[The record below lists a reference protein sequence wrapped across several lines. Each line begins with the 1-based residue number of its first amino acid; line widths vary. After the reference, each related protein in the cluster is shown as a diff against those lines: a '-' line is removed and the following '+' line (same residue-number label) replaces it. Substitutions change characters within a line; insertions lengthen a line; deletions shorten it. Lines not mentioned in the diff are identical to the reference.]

1 MYQQFCGIDVSK
13 DSFDITVLSV
23 NGEVKLQEK
32 LSMDKEG
39 FNTLLKHLS
48 SYDKEKLLVSMEA
61 TGIYHLPLLSFLLE
75 NSFKSVVINPILI
88 KSFIGSTTLRKTKND
103 KKDATSIA
111 LFSLKSYQSLH
122 LASADAIGNIR
133 PLIRERESLSKE
145 VARLKTEI
153 KANLVQ
159 LFPELL
165 KNTNIFTKSIL
176 NLLLQAPGRKAI
188 RNLKK
193 QKIQKLLD
201 STSGNKVRISA
212 EEILSLAKTSIAIS
226 DKYLEKV
233 LTSKIRRLTA
243 IQDELSF
250 LDEELQNSLEDTD
263 INDDIE
269 ILQSIPGI
277 GTVTSKNF
285 IVEVPSIKKFKSV
298 KQLCAFIG
306 IDPSV
311 RQSGTSVNYRGKIS
325 KRGNANLRRTIWRPS
340 EATTPHE
347 GGQMAIGAIRSCEKF
362 NAYFIKKREEGKKF
376 KQAVIAVANKLL
388 KTIFILL
395 KNKTKFDENLAYGVS
410 K

>member
-13 DSFDITVLSV
+13 DSFDITLLESS
-23 NGEVKLQEK
+23 GEVKLQEK
-32 LSMDKEG
+32 LTMDREG
-39 FNTLLKHLS
+39 FNTLLKYLS
-48 SYDKEKLLVSMEA
+48 SYPKEKLLVSMEA

-75 NSFKSVVINPILI
+75 NSFHSVVVNPILI

-122 LASADAIGNIR
+122 LASADAIENIR

-145 VARLKTEI
+145 VAKLKTEI

-176 NLLLQAPGRKAI
+176 NLLLQAPSRKAI

-212 EEILSLAKTSIAIS
+212 DEILSLAKNSIAIS

-233 LTSKIRRLTA
+233 LTSKIRRLITV
-243 IQDELSF
+243 QDELSF

-285 IVEVPSIKKFKSV
+285 MVEVSSIDKFKSV

-311 RQSGTSVNYRGKIS
+311 RQSGTSINYKGKIS
-325 KRGNANLRRTIWRPS
+325 KRGNANLRRTIW
-340 EATTPHE
+340 
-347 GGQMAIGAIRSCEKF
+347 QMAIGTIRSCEKF
-362 NAYFIKKREEGKKF
+362 NTYFNKKREEGKKF
-376 KQAVIAVANKLL
+376 KQAVIATANKLL

-395 KNKTKFDENLAYGVS
+395 KNKTKFNENLAYGVS

>member
-1 MYQQFCGIDVSK
+1 MMFEQFLGIDISK
-13 DSFDITVLSV
+13 DSFDITLLESS
-23 NGEVKLQEK
+23 GEIK
-32 LSMDKEG
+32 LSQKLTMNRDG
-39 FNTLLKHLS
+39 FNTLLEYMS
-48 SYDKEKLLVSMEA
+48 SYSKDKLLVSMEA

-75 NSFKSVVINPILI
+75 NSFQSVVINPILI

-122 LASADAIGNIR
+122 LATPDAIQSIR

-165 KNTNIFTKSIL
+165 NNSNIFTKSIL
-176 NLLLQAPGRKAI
+176 NLLLQAPSRKAI

-212 EEILSLAKTSIAIS
+212 KEILSLAKNSIAIS

-233 LTSKIRRLTA
+233 LTSKIRRLIT
-243 IQDELSF
+243 IQNELSI

-263 INDDIE
+263 MNNDIE

-277 GTVTSKNF
+277 GSITSKNF
-285 IVEVPSIKKFKSV
+285 MVEVSSVDKFNSV
-298 KQLCAFIG
+298 QQLCAFIG

-311 RQSGTSVNYRGKIS
+311 RQSGTSVNYQGKIS
-325 KRGNANLRRTIWRPS
+325 KRGNANLRRTIW
-340 EATTPHE
+340 
-347 GGQMAIGAIRSCEKF
+347 QMAIGTIRTCQKF
-362 NAYFIKKREEGKKF
+362 NDYFTKKREEGKKF

-388 KTIFILL
+388 RTIFVLL

-410 K
+410 L

>member
-1 MYQQFCGIDVSK
+1 MYEQFVGIDISK
-13 DSFDITVLSV
+13 DSFDLTLLESS
-23 NGEVKLQEK
+23 GEIKLQDK
-32 LSMDKEG
+32 LSMDRDG
-39 FNTLLKHLS
+39 FNTFLEYLS
-48 SYDKEKLLVSMEA
+48 SYSKDKLLVSMEA

-75 NSFKSVVINPILI
+75 NSFKSAVINPILI

-111 LFSLKSYQSLH
+111 LFSLKSHQSLH
-122 LASADAIGNIR
+122 LATFNTIESIR
-133 PLIRERESLSKE
+133 PLTRERESLSKD

-165 KNTNIFTKSIL
+165 NNSNIFTKSIL
-176 NLLLQAPGRKAI
+176 NLLLQAPSRRAI

-193 QKIQKLLD
+193 QKIQKILD
-201 STSGNKVRISA
+201 STSGNKVRITA
-212 EEILSLAKTSIAIS
+212 KEILSLAKDSIAIS

-233 LTSKIRRLTA
+233 LASKIRRLIA
-243 IQDELSF
+243 IQDELSI

-263 INDDIE
+263 INNDIE
-269 ILQSIPGI
+269 LLQSIPGI

-285 IVEVPSIKKFKSV
+285 MVEVSSVDKFNSV

-325 KRGNANLRRTIWRPS
+325 KRGNANLRRTIW
-340 EATTPHE
+340 
-347 GGQMAIGAIRSCEKF
+347 QMAIGTIRTCAKF
-362 NAYFIKKREEGKKF
+362 NDYFTKKREEGKKF

>member
-13 DSFDITVLSV
+13 DSFDITLLESS
-23 NGEVKLQEK
+23 GEVKLQEK
-32 LSMDKEG
+32 LTMDRDG
-39 FNTLLKHLS
+39 FNALLEHLS
-48 SYDKEKLLVSMEA
+48 SYSKEKLLVSMEA

-122 LASADAIGNIR
+122 LATTDAIENIK
-133 PLIRERESLSKE
+133 PLIRERETLSKE
-145 VARLKTEI
+145 IARLKTEI
-153 KANLVQ
+153 KAILTQ
-159 LFPELL
+159 LFPELS
-165 KNTNIFTKSIL
+165 KNTNIFTRSIL
-176 NLLLQAPGRKAI
+176 NLLLKAPSRKAI

-193 QKIQKLLD
+193 QRIQKILD
-201 STSGNKVRISA
+201 DTSGNKVRISA
-212 EEILSLAKTSIAIS
+212 DEILSLAKNSIAIS

-233 LTSKIRRLTA
+233 LTSKIRRLIY

-250 LDEELQNSLEDTD
+250 LDTELQNSLEDTD
-263 INDDIE
+263 INNDIE

-277 GTVTSKNF
+277 GSVTSKNF
-285 IVEVPSIKKFKSV
+285 MVEVSSVEKFKSV

-311 RQSGTSVNYRGKIS
+311 KQSGTSINYRGKIS
-325 KRGNANLRRTIWRPS
+325 KRGNANLRRTIW
-340 EATTPHE
+340 
-347 GGQMAIGAIRSCEKF
+347 QMAIGVIRSCDKF
-362 NAYFIKKREEGKKF
+362 NTYFSKKREEGKKF

-388 KTIFILL
+388 RTIFVLL
-395 KNKTKFDENLAYGVS
+395 KNKTKFDENLASGVS

>member
-1 MYQQFCGIDVSK
+1 MYEQFCGIDISK
-13 DSFDITVLSV
+13 DSFDFTLLESS
-23 NGEVKLQEK
+23 GEVKLQEK
-32 LSMDKEG
+32 LTMDRDG
-39 FNTLLKHLS
+39 FNTFLEYLS
-48 SYDKEKLLVSMEA
+48 SYSKDKLLVSMEA

-122 LASADAIGNIR
+122 LATSDTIESVR
-133 PLIRERESLSKE
+133 PLIRERETLSKDI
-145 VARLKTEI
+145 ARLKTEI
-153 KANLVQ
+153 KATLVQ

-176 NLLLQAPGRKAI
+176 NLLLQAPSRKAI

-212 EEILSLAKTSIAIS
+212 DEILSLAKDSIAIS

-233 LTSKIRRLTA
+233 LTSKIRRLIT
-243 IQDELSF
+243 IQDELSI

-269 ILQSIPGI
+269 LLQSIPGI
-277 GTVTSKNF
+277 GSVTSKNF
-285 IVEVPSIKKFKSV
+285 MVEVSSINKFNSV

-325 KRGNANLRRTIWRPS
+325 KRGNANLRRTIW
-340 EATTPHE
+340 
-347 GGQMAIGAIRSCEKF
+347 QMAIGTIRSCEKF
-362 NAYFIKKREEGKKF
+362 NTYFNKKREEGKKF

-395 KNKTKFDENLAYGVS
+395 KNKAMFDE
-410 K
+410 KPHPTT

>member
-1 MYQQFCGIDVSK
+1 MYKQFCGIDVSK
-13 DSFDITVLSV
+13 DSFDITLLESS
-23 NGEVKLQEK
+23 GEVKLQEK
-32 LSMDKEG
+32 LSMDRDG
-39 FNTLLKHLS
+39 FNALLKHLS
-48 SYDKEKLLVSMEA
+48 SYSKENLLVSMEA

-75 NSFKSVVINPILI
+75 NSFHSVVINPILI

-122 LASADAIGNIR
+122 LAIFDAIENIR

-145 VARLKTEI
+145 IARLKTEI

-176 NLLLQAPGRKAI
+176 NLLLQAPSRKAI

-212 EEILSLAKTSIAIS
+212 DEILSLAKNSIAVP

-233 LTSKIRRLTA
+233 LTSK
-243 IQDELSF
+243 
-250 LDEELQNSLEDTD
+250 
-263 INDDIE
+263 
-269 ILQSIPGI
+269 
-277 GTVTSKNF
+277 NF
-285 IVEVPSIKKFKSV
+285 MVEVSSVKKFKSV

-311 RQSGTSVNYRGKIS
+311 KQSGTSINYRGKIS
-325 KRGNANLRRTIWRPS
+325 KRGNAYLRRTIW
-340 EATTPHE
+340 
-347 GGQMAIGAIRSCEKF
+347 QMAIGTIRSCEKF
-362 NAYFIKKREEGKKF
+362 NTYFTKKREEGKKF
-376 KQAVIAVANKLL
+376 KQAVIATANKLL

-395 KNKTKFDENLAYGVS
+395 KNKTKFDENLAYSVS

>member
-1 MYQQFCGIDVSK
+1 MYEQFCGIDISK
-13 DSFDITVLSV
+13 DSFDITLLLSS
-23 NGEVKLQEK
+23 GEIKLQEK
-32 LSMDKEG
+32 LTMDRKG
-39 FNTLLKHLS
+39 FDTLLKYLS
-48 SYDKEKLLVSMEA
+48 SYPKEKLLVSMEA

-122 LASADAIGNIR
+122 LATSDAIENIR

-145 VARLKTEI
+145 IARLKTEI

-176 NLLLQAPGRKAI
+176 NLLLQAPSRKAI

-201 STSGNKVRISA
+201 STSGNKVKITA
-212 EEILSLAKTSIAIS
+212 DEILSLAKTSIAVS

-233 LTSKIRRLTA
+233 LTSKIRRLTT

-269 ILQSIPGI
+269 LLQSIPGI

-285 IVEVPSIKKFKSV
+285 MVEVSSVDKFKSV

-325 KRGNANLRRTIWRPS
+325 KRGNANLRRTIW
-340 EATTPHE
+340 
-347 GGQMAIGAIRSCEKF
+347 QMAIGTIRSCEKF
-362 NAYFIKKREEGKKF
+362 NAYFTKKRKEGKKF

-395 KNKTKFDENLAYGVS
+395 KNKTKFDENLAYGIS

>member
-1 MYQQFCGIDVSK
+1 MYEQFVGIDISK
-13 DSFDITVLSV
+13 DSFDLTLLESS
-23 NGEVKLQEK
+23 GEIKLQDK
-32 LSMDKEG
+32 LSMDRDG
-39 FNTLLKHLS
+39 FNTFLEYLS
-48 SYDKEKLLVSMEA
+48 SYSKDKLLVSMEA

-75 NSFKSVVINPILI
+75 NSFKSAVINPILI

-111 LFSLKSYQSLH
+111 LFSLKSHQSLH
-122 LASADAIGNIR
+122 LATFNTIESIR
-133 PLIRERESLSKE
+133 PLIRERESLSKD

-165 KNTNIFTKSIL
+165 NNSNIFTKSIL
-176 NLLLQAPGRKAI
+176 NLLLQAPSRRAI

-193 QKIQKLLD
+193 QKIQKILD
-201 STSGNKVRISA
+201 STSGNKVRITA
-212 EEILSLAKTSIAIS
+212 KEILSLAKDSIAIS

-233 LTSKIRRLTA
+233 LTSKIRRLIA
-243 IQDELSF
+243 IQDELSI

-263 INDDIE
+263 INNDIE
-269 ILQSIPGI
+269 LLQSIPGI

-285 IVEVPSIKKFKSV
+285 MVEVSSVDKFNSV

-325 KRGNANLRRTIWRPS
+325 KRGNANLRRTIW
-340 EATTPHE
+340 
-347 GGQMAIGAIRSCEKF
+347 QMAIGTIRTCKKF
-362 NAYFIKKREEGKKF
+362 NDYFTKKREEGKKF

>member
-1 MYQQFCGIDVSK
+1 MYEQFLGIDISK
-13 DSFDITVLSV
+13 DSFDLTLLGSS
-23 NGEVKLQEK
+23 GEIKLQEK
-32 LSMDKEG
+32 LTMDRDG
-39 FNTLLKHLS
+39 FNTLLKYLS
-48 SYDKEKLLVSMEA
+48 PYPNDKLLVSMEA

-122 LASADAIGNIR
+122 LATTDTVQSIR
-133 PLIRERESLSKE
+133 PLIRERESLSKDI
-145 VARLKTEI
+145 ARLKTEI

-165 KNTNIFTKSIL
+165 NNSNIFTKSIL
-176 NLLLQAPGRKAI
+176 NLLLQAPSRKAI

-193 QKIQKLLD
+193 QKIQKILD
-201 STSGNKVRISA
+201 TTSGNKVRITA
-212 EEILSLAKTSIAIS
+212 EEILSLAKDSIAIS
-226 DKYLEKV
+226 DIYLEKV
-233 LTSKIRRLTA
+233 LTSKIRRLTT
-243 IQDELSF
+243 IQDELSI

-263 INDDIE
+263 INDDID

-277 GTVTSKNF
+277 GSVTSKNF
-285 IVEVPSIKKFKSV
+285 MVEVSSVDKFNSV

-325 KRGNANLRRTIWRPS
+325 KRGNANLRRTIW
-340 EATTPHE
+340 
-347 GGQMAIGAIRSCEKF
+347 QMAIGTIRTCDKF
-362 NAYFIKKREEGKKF
+362 NDYFIKKREEGKKF

-388 KTIFILL
+388 KTIFTLL

>member
-1 MYQQFCGIDVSK
+1 MMYQQFCGIDISK
-13 DSFDITVLSV
+13 DSFDITLLNS
-23 NGEVKLQEK
+23 NGEIKLQDK
-32 LSMDKEG
+32 LLMNRDG
-39 FNTLLKHLS
+39 FNALLKHLS
-48 SYDKEKLLVSMEA
+48 SYPKEKLLVAMEA

-122 LASADAIGNIR
+122 LATTDAIENIR
-133 PLIRERESLSKE
+133 PLIRERETLSKE
-145 VARLKTEI
+145 IARLKTEI
-153 KANLVQ
+153 KAILTQ
-159 LFPELL
+159 LFPELS
-165 KNTNIFTKSIL
+165 KNTNIFTRSIL
-176 NLLLQAPGRKAI
+176 NLLLKAPSRKAI

-193 QKIQKLLD
+193 QRIQKILD
-201 STSGNKVRISA
+201 DTSGNKVRISA
-212 EEILSLAKTSIAIS
+212 DEILSLAKNSIAIS

-233 LTSKIRRLTA
+233 LTSKIRRLIS

-277 GTVTSKNF
+277 GSVTSKNF
-285 IVEVPSIKKFKSV
+285 MIEVSSVEKFKSV

-311 RQSGTSVNYRGKIS
+311 KQSGTSINYRGKIS
-325 KRGNANLRRTIWRPS
+325 KRGNANLRRTIW
-340 EATTPHE
+340 
-347 GGQMAIGAIRSCEKF
+347 QMAIGVIRSCDKF
-362 NAYFIKKREEGKKF
+362 NAYFSKKREEGKKF

-388 KTIFILL
+388 RTIFVLL
-395 KNKTKFDENLAYGVS
+395 KNKTKFDENLASGVS

>member
-1 MYQQFCGIDVSK
+1 MMYEQFCGIDISK
-13 DSFDITVLSV
+13 DSFDLTLLESS
-23 NGEVKLQEK
+23 GEIKMQEK
-32 LSMDKEG
+32 LTMDRDG
-39 FNTLLKHLS
+39 FNTLLEYLS
-48 SYDKEKLLVSMEA
+48 SYPKDKLLVSMEA

-111 LFSLKSYQSLH
+111 LFSLKSHQSLH
-122 LASADAIGNIR
+122 LATSDTIESVR
-133 PLIRERESLSKE
+133 PLIRERESLSKDI
-145 VARLKTEI
+145 ARLKTEI
-153 KANLVQ
+153 KATLVQ

-176 NLLLQAPGRKAI
+176 NLLLKAPSRKAI

-201 STSGNKVRISA
+201 STSGNKIRISA
-212 EEILSLAKTSIAIS
+212 DEILSLAKDSIAIS

-233 LTSKIRRLTA
+233 LTSKIRRLIA
-243 IQDELSF
+243 IQDELSI

-269 ILQSIPGI
+269 RLDSIPGI
-277 GTVTSKNF
+277 GSVTSKNF
-285 IVEVPSIKKFKSV
+285 MVEISSVDKFKSV

-325 KRGNANLRRTIWRPS
+325 KRGNANLRRTIW
-340 EATTPHE
+340 
-347 GGQMAIGAIRSCEKF
+347 QMAIGTIRSCEKF
-362 NAYFIKKREEGKKF
+362 NTYFSKKREEGKKF

-395 KNKTKFDENLAYGVS
+395 KNKAIFDEKLA
-410 K
+410 

>member
-1 MYQQFCGIDVSK
+1 MYQQFCGIDISK
-13 DSFDITVLSV
+13 DSFDITLLNS
-23 NGEVKLQEK
+23 NGEIKLQDK
-32 LSMDKEG
+32 LLMNRDG
-39 FNTLLKHLS
+39 FNTLLKYLS
-48 SYDKEKLLVSMEA
+48 SYSKENLLVAMEA

-122 LASADAIGNIR
+122 LATTDAIENIK
-133 PLIRERESLSKE
+133 PLIRERETLSKE
-145 VARLKTEI
+145 IARLKTEI
-153 KANLVQ
+153 KAILTQ
-159 LFPELL
+159 LFPELS
-165 KNTNIFTKSIL
+165 KNTNIFTRSIL
-176 NLLLQAPGRKAI
+176 NLLLKAPSRKAI

-193 QKIQKLLD
+193 QRIQKILD
-201 STSGNKVRISA
+201 DTSGNKVRISA
-212 EEILSLAKTSIAIS
+212 DEILSLAKNSIAIS

-233 LTSKIRRLTA
+233 LTSKIRRLIY

-250 LDEELQNSLEDTD
+250 LDTELQNSLEDTD
-263 INDDIE
+263 INNDIE

-277 GTVTSKNF
+277 GSVTSKNF
-285 IVEVPSIKKFKSV
+285 MIEVSSVEKFKSV

-311 RQSGTSVNYRGKIS
+311 KQSGTSINYRGKIS
-325 KRGNANLRRTIWRPS
+325 KRGNANLRRTIW
-340 EATTPHE
+340 
-347 GGQMAIGAIRSCEKF
+347 QMAIGVIRSCDKF
-362 NAYFIKKREEGKKF
+362 NTYFSKKREEGKKF

-388 KTIFILL
+388 RTIFVLL
-395 KNKTKFDENLAYGVS
+395 KNKTKFDENLASGVS

>member
-13 DSFDITVLSV
+13 DSFDITLLESS
-23 NGEVKLQEK
+23 GEIKLQDK
-32 LSMDKEG
+32 LTMDRDG
-39 FNTLLKHLS
+39 FNALLKHLS
-48 SYDKEKLLVSMEA
+48 SYPKEKLLVTMEA

-122 LASADAIGNIR
+122 LATTDAIENIR
-133 PLIRERESLSKE
+133 PLMREREILSKE
-145 VARLKTEI
+145 IARLKTEI
-153 KANLVQ
+153 KAILAQ

-176 NLLLQAPGRKAI
+176 NLLLKAPGRKAI

-193 QKIQKLLD
+193 QRIQKILD
-201 STSGNKVRISA
+201 NTSGNKVRISA
-212 EEILSLAKTSIAIS
+212 GEILSLAKNSIAIS

-233 LTSKIRRLTA
+233 LTSKIRRLIA

-277 GTVTSKNF
+277 GSVTSKNF
-285 IVEVPSIKKFKSV
+285 MVEVSSVEKFKSV

-311 RQSGTSVNYRGKIS
+311 RQSGTSINYRGKIS
-325 KRGNANLRRTIWRPS
+325 KRGNANLRRTIW
-340 EATTPHE
+340 
-347 GGQMAIGAIRSCEKF
+347 QMAIGVIRSCGKF
-362 NAYFIKKREEGKKF
+362 NAYFTKKREEGKKF

-388 KTIFILL
+388 RTIFVLL
-395 KNKTKFDENLAYGVS
+395 KNKTKFDENLALGVS

>member
-1 MYQQFCGIDVSK
+1 MYKQFCGIDVSK
-13 DSFDITVLSV
+13 DSFDITLLESS
-23 NGEVKLQEK
+23 GEVKLQEK
-32 LSMDKEG
+32 LTMDREG
-39 FNTLLKHLS
+39 FNALLKHLS
-48 SYDKEKLLVSMEA
+48 SYSKEKLLVSMEA

-88 KSFIGSTTLRKTKND
+88 KSFIDSTTLRKTKND

-122 LASADAIGNIR
+122 LATPDAIESIR

-145 VARLKTEI
+145 IARLKTEI

-176 NLLLQAPGRKAI
+176 NLLLQAPSRKAV

-193 QKIQKLLD
+193 PKIQKLLD
-201 STSGNKVRISA
+201 STSGNKVKISA
-212 EEILSLAKTSIAIS
+212 EEILSLAKNSIAIS

-233 LTSKIRRLTA
+233 LTSKIRRLIA

-269 ILQSIPGI
+269 LLQSIPGI

-285 IVEVPSIKKFKSV
+285 MVEVSSVDKFKSV

-325 KRGNANLRRTIWRPS
+325 KRGNANLRRTIW
-340 EATTPHE
+340 
-347 GGQMAIGAIRSCEKF
+347 QMAIGTIRSCSKF
-362 NAYFIKKREEGKKF
+362 NAYFTKKREEGKRF

>member
-13 DSFDITVLSV
+13 DSFDITLLESS
-23 NGEVKLQEK
+23 GEVKLQEK
-32 LSMDKEG
+32 LTMDREG
-39 FNTLLKHLS
+39 FNALLKHLS
-48 SYDKEKLLVSMEA
+48 SYSKEKLLVSMEA

-75 NSFKSVVINPILI
+75 NSFHSVVVNPILI

-122 LASADAIGNIR
+122 LATTDAIENIR

-176 NLLLQAPGRKAI
+176 NLLLQAPSRKAI

-193 QKIQKLLD
+193 RKIQKLLD

-212 EEILSLAKTSIAIS
+212 EEILSLAKNSIAIS

-233 LTSKIRRLTA
+233 LTSKIRRLIA

-250 LDEELQNSLEDTD
+250 LDEELQNSLKDTD

-285 IVEVPSIKKFKSV
+285 MVEVSSIEKFKSV

-311 RQSGTSVNYRGKIS
+311 KQSGTSINYRGKIS
-325 KRGNANLRRTIWRPS
+325 KRGNANLRRTIW
-340 EATTPHE
+340 
-347 GGQMAIGAIRSCEKF
+347 QMAIGTIRTCSKF
-362 NAYFIKKREEGKKF
+362 NSYFTKKREEGKKF

-395 KNKTKFDENLAYGVS
+395 KNKTKFNENLAYGVS

>member
-13 DSFDITVLSV
+13 DSFDITLLESS
-23 NGEVKLQEK
+23 GEVKLQEK
-32 LSMDKEG
+32 LTMDREG
-39 FNTLLKHLS
+39 FNTLLEYLS
-48 SYDKEKLLVSMEA
+48 SYPKEKLLVSMEA

-75 NSFKSVVINPILI
+75 NSFHNVVINPILI

-122 LASADAIGNIR
+122 LATFNAIENIR

-145 VARLKTEI
+145 IARLKTEI

-176 NLLLQAPGRKAI
+176 NLLLQAPSRKAI

-201 STSGNKVRISA
+201 STSGNKVKISA
-212 EEILSLAKTSIAIS
+212 EEILSLAKNSIAIS

-233 LTSKIRRLTA
+233 LTSKIRRLIT

-285 IVEVPSIKKFKSV
+285 MVEVSSVDKFKSV

-311 RQSGTSVNYRGKIS
+311 KQSGTSINYRGKIS
-325 KRGNANLRRTIWRPS
+325 KRGNAYLRRTIW
-340 EATTPHE
+340 
-347 GGQMAIGAIRSCEKF
+347 QMAIGTIRSCEKF
-362 NAYFIKKREEGKKF
+362 NTYFTKKREEGKKF

>member
-1 MYQQFCGIDVSK
+1 MYEQFCGIDISK
-13 DSFDITVLSV
+13 DSFDFTLLESS
-23 NGEVKLQEK
+23 GEVKLQEK
-32 LSMDKEG
+32 LTMDRDG
-39 FNTLLKHLS
+39 FNTFLEYLS
-48 SYDKEKLLVSMEA
+48 SYSKDKLLVSMEA

-122 LASADAIGNIR
+122 LATSDTTESMR
-133 PLIRERESLSKE
+133 PLIRERESLSKDI
-145 VARLKTEI
+145 ARLKTEI
-153 KANLVQ
+153 KATLVQ

-176 NLLLQAPGRKAI
+176 NLLLQAPSRKAI
-188 RNLKK
+188 KNLKK

-212 EEILSLAKTSIAIS
+212 DEILSLAKDSIAIS

-233 LTSKIRRLTA
+233 LTSKIRRLIT
-243 IQDELSF
+243 IQDELSI

-269 ILQSIPGI
+269 LLQSIPGI
-277 GTVTSKNF
+277 GSVTSKNF
-285 IVEVPSIKKFKSV
+285 MVEVSSINKFNSV

-306 IDPSV
+306 IDPSL

-325 KRGNANLRRTIWRPS
+325 KRGNANLRRTIW
-340 EATTPHE
+340 
-347 GGQMAIGAIRSCEKF
+347 QMAIGTIRSCEKF
-362 NAYFIKKREEGKKF
+362 NTYFNKKREEGKKF

-395 KNKTKFDENLAYGVS
+395 KNKAMFDEKLALGVS

>member
-1 MYQQFCGIDVSK
+1 MMFEQFLGIDISK
-13 DSFDITVLSV
+13 DSFDITLLESS
-23 NGEVKLQEK
+23 GEIKLQEK
-32 LSMDKEG
+32 LTMDRNG
-39 FNTLLKHLS
+39 FNTLLEYIT
-48 SYDKEKLLVSMEA
+48 SYSKDKLLVSMEA

-75 NSFKSVVINPILI
+75 NSFQSVVINPILI

-122 LASADAIGNIR
+122 LASFDTIESIR

-145 VARLKTEI
+145 IARLKTEI

-165 KNTNIFTKSIL
+165 NNTNIFTKSIL
-176 NLLLQAPGRKAI
+176 NLLLQAPSRRAI

-212 EEILSLAKTSIAIS
+212 YEILSLAKNSIAIS

-233 LTSKIRRLTA
+233 LTSKIRRLIT
-243 IQDELSF
+243 IQNELSI

-277 GTVTSKNF
+277 GSITSKNF
-285 IVEVPSIKKFKSV
+285 MVEVSSVDKFNSV

-311 RQSGTSVNYRGKIS
+311 RQSGTSINYRGKIS
-325 KRGNANLRRTIWRPS
+325 KRGNANLRRTIW
-340 EATTPHE
+340 
-347 GGQMAIGAIRSCEKF
+347 QMAIGTIRTCQKF
-362 NAYFIKKREEGKKF
+362 NDYYSKKREEGKKF

-388 KTIFILL
+388 RTIFVLL